1 MATIQK
7 LINKKGV
14 SYRVLI
20 RNKGL
25 KAISKT
31 FPSKKLANQFV
42 MQVES
47 DWKIQLSLGGKSNT
61 KSFKDISKEYRIDR
75 YGGISSTPVPYESR
89 IRYWDDLFDNKK
101 IIDIT
106 KNDISDGLKSLPNR
120 LSNASIN
127 KFRGAVSAVLSYA
140 CREYNLP
147 YNPARYTQ
155 PMAEPRGR
163 VRFLSSKEKGDLFK
177 VCKSSSWN
185 KLYLLVLMA
194 VTTGARK
201 GELINLKFTDID
213 FNRNIAYVSTTKN
226 GEPKVLPLTDE
237 VVLELCRF
245 RNQNAHHIFNSEI
258 KTDRPMC
265 FTKLWRRALEQANI
279 QDFRFHDLR
288 HTTASYL
295 AQNGASLLEI
305 AEVLGHKQISV
316 TKRYAHL
323 CIDHKAKLVNRV
335 LGDIAKP

>member
-7 LINKKGV
+7 LTNKKGV

-20 RNKGL
+20 RKKGL

-47 DWKIQLSLGGKSNT
+47 DWKIQLALGGKSNT
-61 KSFKDISKEYRIDR
+61 KSFKDISKKYRIDR
-75 YGGISSTPVPYESR
+75 YGSVSSTPVPYESR

-101 IIDIT
+101 IINIT
-106 KNDISDGLKSLPNR
+106 KNDISDGLKTLPDR

-163 VRFLSSKEKGDLFK
+163 VRFLSAKEKSDLFK
-177 VCKSSSWN
+177 VCKGSSWH

-201 GELINLKFTDID
+201 GELLNLKFTDID
-213 FNRNIAYVSTTKN
+213 FNKNIAYISTTKN

-237 VVLELCRF
+237 VALELRRF
-245 RNQNAHHIFNSEI
+245 SNQNAQYIFNSEI
-258 KTDRPMC
+258 KPDRPMC
-265 FTKLWRRALEQANI
+265 FNKLWKKALKQANI

-323 CIDHKAKLVNRV
+323 CIDHKAKLINRV
-335 LGDIAKP
+335 LGGITDT

>member
-155 PMAEPRGR
+155 PMVEPRGR
-163 VRFLSSKEKGDLFK
+163 VRFLSSKEKVDLFK
-177 VCKSSSWN
+177 VCKKSSWN

-213 FNRNIAYVSTTKN
+213 FNRNIAYISTTKN

-245 RNQNAHHIFNSEI
+245 RNQNAQHIFNSEI

-305 AEVLGHKQISV
+305 AEVLGHKQIQV